1 MVGLRGVVKGEGDS
15 LMKDIDG
22 RRLYNWRGHEPPTP
36 NTKDIVI
43 TSNPRRLYNR
53 RGPALPTNTPPP
65 VLSNPR
71 SGEDIINNNS

>member
-36 NTKDIVI
+36 NTKDIV
-43 TSNPRRLYNR
+43 NPRRLYNR
-53 RGPALPTNTPPP
+53 RGPALPTTTTTPPP

-71 SGEDIINNNS
+71 SGEDIINNN